1 MPTNLINNLISKQGL
16 YSLINNLDDGIIV
29 VDNNLTIELFNSAA
43 LNILDVN
50 VIPSNTNLIDL
61 FHPVNKNN
69 DPLDLQA
76 IFATVKH
83 RLINQD
89 LILKY
94 NDGSQINL
102 YLSVTLIEHS
112 YSQESTSGFVL
123 IIRDITR
130 QKTIEEEKDEFI
142 SVVSHELRTPIA
154 ISEGSLSNALILI
167 DRVDDKK
174 IIHETIN
181 EAHKQVLYLADLV
194 NDLSII
200 SRSERNVLEI
210 KKDKI
215 NVDNLLHEL
224 LVNYEP
230 QAREKSLR
238 IVISDNSQK
247 NLQLISTELYVKEIL
262 QNFIT
267 NAIKYSDKGQI
278 YLSAQK
284 TKTGIEFSV
293 KDEGIGISKADQAK
307 VFDKFF
313 RSEDYK
319 TKKASGTGLGLY
331 VAKQLAHLLQAKIS
345 LTSQLNQGSDF
356 KIDFPNL

>member
-1 MPTNLINNLISKQGL
+1 MSNIINNLISEQGL
-16 YSLINNLDDGIIV
+16 FSLINNLDDGIIV
-29 VDNNLTIELFNSAA
+29 VDNDLMIELYNSAA

-50 VIPSNTNLIDL
+50 VIPNSSNLLDF
-61 FHPVNKNN
+61 FHPINK
-69 DPLDLQA
+69 DGVLLDLKTIFLDLQHH
-76 IFATVKH
+76 FV
-83 RLINQD
+83 NQD

-102 YLSVTLIEHS
+102 YLSISPIEHS
-112 YSQESTSGFVL
+112 YNKDLSSSGFVI

-154 ISEGSLSNALILI
+154 ISEGSLSNALVLI
-167 DRVDDKK
+167 ERVDDKQ
-174 IIHETIN
+174 IILETVD
-181 EAHKQVLYLADLV
+181 EAHKQILYLADLV
-194 NDLSII
+194 NDLSIL

-215 NVDNLLHEL
+215 DVDKLLHEL

-230 QAREKSLR
+230 QAREKALR
-238 IVISDNSQK
+238 IVIDNKTQK

-267 NAIKYSDKGQI
+267 NAIKYSEKGRI

-284 TKTGIEFSV
+284 STSGVEFSV

-313 RSEDYK
+313 RSDDYK
-319 TKKASGTGLGLY
+319 TRKVNGTGLGLY
-331 VAKQLAHLLQAKIS
+331 VTMQLAHLLQSKIS
-345 LTSQLNQGSDF
+345 LTSRLNEGSNF